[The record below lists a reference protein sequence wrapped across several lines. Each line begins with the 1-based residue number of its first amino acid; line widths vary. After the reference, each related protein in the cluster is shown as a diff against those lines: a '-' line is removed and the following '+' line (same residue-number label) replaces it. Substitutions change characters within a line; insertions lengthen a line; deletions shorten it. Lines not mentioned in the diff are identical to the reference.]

1 MTLKKIVAV
10 PIYSFFQA
18 LFEFVIEEHRG
29 LLINRAFKSFTPQL
43 YFFIKY
49 LYISVKITI

>member
-10 PIYSFFQA
+10 PVYCELEAF
-18 LFEFVIEEHRG
+18 FEFVIKEHRG
-29 LLINRAFKSFTPQL
+29 LLVNRAFKSFTPQL
-43 YFFIKY
+43 YFFIEY